1 MALLPSGDHIS
12 FQEAVATFVVLA
24 AILKHENHPLHCV
37 EYPDIVL
44 DPLRTSRLLTTFF
57 TTDGLG

>member
-1 MALLPSGDHIS
+1 MALLPFGDHIS
-12 FQEAVATFVVLA
+12 FQEAAMTFVVLVP
-24 AILKHENHPLHCV
+24 ILKHENHSLHCE

-57 TTDGLG
+57 STEGVA

>member
-1 MALLPSGDHIS
+1 MDTLPSADRIS
-12 FQEAVATFVVLA
+12 FQEAAATFVVLA
-24 AILKHENHPLHCV
+24 AILKHENHPLHCE

-57 TTDGLG
+57 TTEGVA

>member
-1 MALLPSGDHIS
+1 MAILPSGDQIG
-12 FQEAVATFVVLA
+12 FQEAAMTFVVLA
-24 AILKHENHPLHCV
+24 AILKHENNSLHCE

-57 TTDGLG
+57 TTEGVA

>member
-1 MALLPSGDHIS
+1 MALLPYGDHIS
-12 FQEAVATFVVLA
+12 FQEDAMTFVVLV
-24 AILKHENHPLHCV
+24 AILKHENHSLHCE

-57 TTDGLG
+57 TTEGVA